1 MDSTDTKFIQ
11 DLQRE
16 DDVGLVLLGHIHIE
30 HQLIELISEVLP
42 YPERCDWQKI
52 NYSTKVNLAHSCG
65 LPERLRDSL
74 NKIGKLRNDFAH
86 NLDASIS
93 KDGVLALYN
102 GLPDLNQKALKGSY
116 QPMGLG
122 SFPGPSKVPPR
133 DLLVLILLG
142 MRQAIKAAVFALR
155 GREP

>member
-42 YPERCDWQKI
+42 FPERCDWQKI
-52 NYSTKVNLAHSCG
+52 NYATKVAMAHSCG

-74 NKIGKLRNDFAH
+74 RKIGKLRNDFAH

-93 KDGVLALYN
+93 KADVLSLYN
-102 GLPDLNQKALKGSY
+102 GLPEFDREAMKASY
-116 QPMGLG
+116 HSMGRG
-122 SFPGPSKVPPR
+122 SFPGPSKLPPR
-133 DLLVLILLG
+133 DLLVLIILSV
-142 MRQAIKAAVFALR
+142 RQAIKAGVVTLR